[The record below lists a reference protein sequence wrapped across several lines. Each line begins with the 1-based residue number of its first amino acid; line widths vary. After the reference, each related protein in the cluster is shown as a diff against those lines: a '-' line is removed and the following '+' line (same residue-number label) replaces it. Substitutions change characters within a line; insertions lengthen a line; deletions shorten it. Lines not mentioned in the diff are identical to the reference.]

1 MLNMVPTGPAPPA
14 NDTGT
19 YFRLDE
25 SLEPVACNRL
35 EWDAFQKSGAATVAT
50 TFLGAFASVIT
61 TFEGVDDAF
70 EAPDDPHPFITMIH
84 RDEHSEAE
92 GHRTWHEAEAAHR
105 ARVDELKALIERL
118 RLEREPQL
126 DLQ

>member
-1 MLNMVPTGPAPPA
+1 MLNMVPPEPAPPT

-61 TFEGVDDAF
+61 TFEGMDDGF
-70 EAPDDPHPFITMIH
+70 DEAGRPASLHDDGPP
-84 RDEHSEAE
+84 
-92 GHRTWHEAEAAHR
+92 GR
-105 ARVDELKALIERL
+105 AYRGRGAQDMA
-118 RLEREPQL
+118 
-126 DLQ
+126 